1 MCICTH
7 TPDRGIVFR
16 KKGEKERAGLANI
29 SRPIRGRGFGERKR
43 ETLRKKGRDQ
53 LLQLQ
58 QQCAKNPE
66 KGRESRNFW
75 RISFSRNVRL
85 AKSFL
90 RREKSDVKKGS
101 RTGTHGGG
109 CSNYCCCC
117 ALDDLYIFFCASSF
131 FWNLGLL
138 CFFSRSQKFYILLTY
153 IILALFFIEHTGGS
167 SLSTRFGLI
176 SVSVFVSFLQGR
188 VS

>member
-1 MCICTH
+1 MYVSLCVYARTRLIE
-7 TPDRGIVFR
+7 VLYFA
-16 KKGEKERAGLANI
+16 KKGEKETVGLANI

-66 KGRESRNFW
+66 KERESRNFW

-117 ALDDLYIFFCASSF
+117 ALDDLYVHLF
-131 FWNLGLL
+131 
-138 CFFSRSQKFYILLTY
+138 FFSCVQFFLEPRPALLF
-153 IILALFFIEHTGGS
+153 L
-167 SLSTRFGLI
+167 
-176 SVSVFVSFLQGR
+176 SVSKVLYLVDLYNTCLVFYR
-188 VS
+188 T